1 MFAEIKSMRF
11 AIIGSR
17 TFDNYELLKQTISKY
32 ENIELIISGG
42 AQGADT
48 LGAKYANENN
58 IPLKILKPQWNDLNA
73 QPCVIKY
80 KYGKPYN
87 VLAGFNRNTNIINNA
102 THVIAFWDGKSNGT
116 KDSIAKAIEL
126 NKILEIIKYK

>member
-1 MFAEIKSMRF
+1 MKL

-17 TFDNYELLKQTISKY
+17 SFNDYELLKQSLSKY

-42 AQGADT
+42 AQGADS

-58 IPLKILKPQWNDLNA
+58 IPLEVFTPKWNDLSA
-73 QPCVIKY
+73 QPCIIKY
-80 KYGKPYN
+80 NKYGKPYN
-87 VLAGFNRNTNIINNA
+87 ALAGFSRNTDIIQSA

-116 KDSIAKAIEL
+116 KDSISKAEEL
-126 NKILEIIKYK
+126 NKTIEVINYMEK